1 MPYYGGKIAQCS
13 KTYYEYRSYL
23 FLMKGIKEM
32 KKNEYIDV
40 YLCIKRLHKLNEV
53 HYTFISYL

>member
-1 MPYYGGKIAQCS
+1 MEGRNTNGVKI
-13 KTYYEYRSYL
+13 YYEYGSYL

-40 YLCIKRLHKLNEV
+40 SLCSKRLHKLKEV
-53 HYTFISYL
+53 HYNFRSYS